1 MKNSWIKAKV
11 LKGDKKGRLIGFP
24 TVNLDPKILPVVF
37 NHGIYTALVKYKN
50 NEYLGTLFYGPRLVK
65 GETHPV
71 LEIYIHDFNEDIYD
85 HEVEFIVHSFIRD
98 VCNFGSFDELKVEM
112 ERDIEKTKQL
122 LMP

>member
-71 LEIYIHDFNEDIYD
+71 LEIYSMILTKIFMIMKSSLLSIHLSVMSAILA
-85 HEVEFIVHSFIRD
+85 V
-98 VCNFGSFDELKVEM
+98 
-112 ERDIEKTKQL
+112 
-122 LMP
+122 LMN